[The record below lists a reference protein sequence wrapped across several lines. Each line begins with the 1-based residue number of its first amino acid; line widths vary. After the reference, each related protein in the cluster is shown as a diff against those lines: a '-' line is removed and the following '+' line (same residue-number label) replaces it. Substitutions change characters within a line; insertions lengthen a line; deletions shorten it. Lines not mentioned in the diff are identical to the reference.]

1 MKIYQTNTLF
11 VRFDNE
17 TFCTINARV
26 ELHTGTYSFSAQ
38 GKAKC
43 HPDDQFDSKL
53 GERIAE
59 SRASSKL
66 YHKIHKEIRKQ
77 AFLIRKDY
85 QILMRESRRIFDIAE
100 KEEEHYCELLK

>member
-17 TFCTINARV
+17 VFCTINARV
-26 ELHTGTYSFSAQ
+26 ELHTGTYHCFAQ

-43 HPDDQFDSKL
+43 HPDDKFDLTL

-59 SRASSKL
+59 SRASSNL
-66 YHKIHKEIRKQ
+66 YLKIYKELKRQTIQVQKNR
-77 AFLIRKDY
+77 
-85 QILMRESRRIFDIAE
+85 QILE
-100 KEEEHYCELLK
+100 KESKRVFKIAFQEATHLSKLLK

>member
-17 TFCTINARV
+17 VFCTINARV
-26 ELHTGTYSFSAQ
+26 ELHTGTYHCSAQ

-43 HPDDQFDSKL
+43 HPDDKFDLKL

-66 YHKIHKEIRKQ
+66 YLKIYKEIIKQ
-77 AFLIRKDY
+77 AYLVRNDY
-85 QILMRESRRIFDIAE
+85 QSLMKESKRVFDIAK